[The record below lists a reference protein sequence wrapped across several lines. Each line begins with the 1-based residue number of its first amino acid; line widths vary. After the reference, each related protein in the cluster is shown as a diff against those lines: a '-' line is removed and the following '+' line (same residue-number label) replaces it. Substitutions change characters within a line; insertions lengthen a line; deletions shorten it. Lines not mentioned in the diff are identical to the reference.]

1 MKKVQKQLWKEAS
14 RPQGSI
20 RPGQKKLSSAYSLS
34 ASEQDK
40 QNLGE
45 ASWLDWQRERWQIW
59 ELLSTDNPDA
69 LPETLV

>member
-1 MKKVQKQLWKEAS
+1 VEGGQQAS
-14 RPQGSI
+14 GEHQTRP
-20 RPGQKKLSSAYSLS
+20 KKLSSAYSLS